1 MALDAMDLDI
11 SPAPT
16 EVERK
21 RKHKNK
27 DASPSKKRKQVEQP
41 ADKTKSSSKRENK
54 SSSSTGAGAT
64 TAGVPESPYSLTTAT
79 LYLPLAPISI
89 SSNVALQSLLA
100 EHLSPLLLTYYPP
113 LKGIVLAYSHASIS
127 ATPPSSKPRNSSS
140 DPNPMPLTMA
150 RSADE
155 YGVLY
160 VYLTATFLVFRPQ
173 RGQLLEGWVNVQ
185 SEGFLG
191 AVVLNLFS
199 VGIERKRLP
208 TSWTWVPP
216 GEDGEMPDNAVNDLT
231 TDDEN
236 GANAVPPTFD
246 AEKEMFQPAALAA
259 DELDIEGEAEEEE
272 AASGHFQS
280 ISGHTVRGNI
290 KFRVVDIDVIPG
302 SERDRGFL
310 SIEGTM
316 LTAEE
321 EEALLAAE
329 RHGQALPPSF
339 LESPRKK
346 NGRIVPISSS
356 PAADAVVD
364 VSVVEIEAPTG
375 EEVSV
380 SEPAEKKEK
389 KEKKEKE
396 KKDKS
401 KSKKE
406 KKEKSKK

>member
-1 MALDAMDLDI
+1 MALDAMDLDT

-16 EVERK
+16 DVERK

-27 DASPSKKRKQVEQP
+27 DASPSKKRKQVDQT
-41 ADKTKSSSKRENK
+41 ADKTKSK
-54 SSSSTGAGAT
+54 SSSKKDKSSTSSTGAGAGAT
-64 TAGVPESPYSLTTAT
+64 TAGTPGSPFSLTTAT

-89 SSNVALQSLLA
+89 SSNVALQSLLT
-100 EHLSPLLLTYYPP
+100 EHISPLLLTYYPP

-127 ATPPSSKPRNSSS
+127 ATPPSSTPRNSSA
-140 DPNPMPLTMA
+140 DPNPKPLTMA

-160 VYLTATFLVFRPQ
+160 LLSWCSARSAARPWKAGSMFN
-173 RGQLLEGWVNVQ
+173 RRAFW
-185 SEGFLG
+185 G
-191 AVVLNLFS
+191 AVLLNLFS

-216 GEDGEMPDNAVNDLT
+216 GEDCETSEGAVKDLT
-231 TDDEN
+231 TDDES
-236 GANAVPPTFD
+236 GVNAVPPSFD
-246 AEKEMFQPAALAA
+246 AEKELFQPAALAA
-259 DELDIEGEAEEEE
+259 DELDIDGEAEEEE

-280 ISGHTVRGNI
+280 ISGHKVRGNI

-329 RHGQALPPSF
+329 RQGQALPPSF
-339 LESPRKK
+339 LGSPRRK

-364 VSVVEIEAPTG
+364 VSVVEIEEPTG
-375 EEVSV
+375 ESVSV
-380 SEPAEKKEK
+380 SEPVEKKKEK
-389 KEKKEKE
+389 KEKKE

-406 KKEKSKK
+406 KKEKSNK

>member
-1 MALDAMDLDI
+1 MDIDTT
-11 SPAPT
+11 PT
-16 EVERK
+16 SKDVERK

-27 DASPSKKRKQVEQP
+27 DASPSKKRKQVEP
-41 ADKTKSSSKRENK
+41 NSKSSSKK
-54 SSSSTGAGAT
+54 DKTSTASTSAGAT
-64 TAGVPESPYSLTTAT
+64 TSEASGSPYSLTTAT

-89 SSNVALQSLLA
+89 SSTHALQSVLA
-100 EHLSPLLLTYYPP
+100 EHISPLLLTYYPP

-127 ATPPSSKPRNSSS
+127 STPPSSTPRNSS
-140 DPNPMPLTMA
+140 DPNPKPLTMA

-173 RGQLLEGWVNVQ
+173 RGQTLEGWVNVQ

-216 GEDGEMPDNAVNDLT
+216 GEDGEASENAAKDAT
-231 TDDEN
+231 TDDES
-236 GANAVPPTFD
+236 GANAVPPSFD
-246 AEKEMFQPAALAA
+246 AEKELFQPAALAD

-280 ISGHTVRGNI
+280 VSGYKVRGNI

-316 LTAEE
+316 LTVEE
-321 EEALLAAE
+321 EEALLTAE
-329 RHGQALPPSF
+329 RQGQALPPSF
-339 LESPRKK
+339 LGSPQKK
-346 NGRIVPISSS
+346 RAERIVPISSS

-364 VSVVEIEAPTG
+364 VSVVEIEEPTG
-375 EEVSV
+375 ETVG
-380 SEPAEKKEK
+380 AEQKKEK
-389 KEKKEKE
+389 KEKKE

-406 KKEKSKK
+406 KSKK

>member
-1 MALDAMDLDI
+1 MALDAMDLDTT
-11 SPAPT
+11 PAPT
-16 EVERK
+16 DVERK

-27 DASPSKKRKQVEQP
+27 DAVPSKKRKQVEQSG
-41 ADKTKSSSKRENK
+41 DKTKSSSKKDRT
-54 SSSSTGAGAT
+54 STSSTGAGAGT
-64 TAGVPESPYSLTTAT
+64 TLAEASGSPFSLTTAT

-89 SSNVALQSLLA
+89 SSTVALQSLLT
-100 EHLSPLLLTYYPP
+100 EHISPLLLTYYPP

-127 ATPPSSKPRNSSS
+127 ATPPSSIPRNSSS
-140 DPNPMPLTMA
+140 DPNPKPLTMA

-160 VYLTATFLVFRPQ
+160 VYLTATFLIFRPQ
-173 RGQLLEGWVNVQ
+173 RGQTLEGWVNVQ

-199 VGIERKRLP
+199 VGIEHKRLP
-208 TSWTWVPP
+208 TSWTWVAP
-216 GEDGEMPDNAVNDLT
+216 GEDGETSENAVKDAT
-231 TDDEN
+231 TDDES
-236 GANAVPPTFD
+236 GASAVPPSFD
-246 AEKEMFQPAALAA
+246 AEKELFQPAALAD

-272 AASGHFQS
+272 EATSGYFQS
-280 ISGHTVRGNI
+280 ISGHKVRGNI

-316 LTAEE
+316 LTVEE
-321 EEALLAAE
+321 EEALFAAE
-329 RHGQALPPSF
+329 KQGQALPPSF
-339 LESPRKK
+339 FGSPMKK

-364 VSVVEIEAPTG
+364 VSVVEIEEPTG
-375 EEVSV
+375 ESV
-380 SEPAEKKEK
+380 SEKKKKKKEK
-389 KEKKEKE
+389 EE

-401 KSKKE
+401 KSKEKKE

>member
-1 MALDAMDLDI
+1 MALDAMDLDTT
-11 SPAPT
+11 PAPT
-16 EVERK
+16 DVERK

-27 DASPSKKRKQVEQP
+27 DAEPSKKRKQVEQSG
-41 ADKTKSSSKRENK
+41 DKTKSSSKKDRT
-54 SSSSTGAGAT
+54 STSSTGAGAGT
-64 TAGVPESPYSLTTAT
+64 TLAEASGSPFSLTTAT

-89 SSNVALQSLLA
+89 SSTVALQSLLT
-100 EHLSPLLLTYYPP
+100 EHISPLLLTYYPP

-127 ATPPSSKPRNSSS
+127 ATPPSSIPRNSSS
-140 DPNPMPLTMA
+140 DPNPKPLTMA

-173 RGQLLEGWVNVQ
+173 RGQTLEGWVNVQ

-216 GEDGEMPDNAVNDLT
+216 GEDGETSESAVKDMT
-231 TDDEN
+231 TDDES
-236 GANAVPPTFD
+236 GANAVPPSFD
-246 AEKEMFQPAALAA
+246 AEKELFQPAALAA
-259 DELDIEGEAEEEE
+259 DELDIDGEAEEEE

-280 ISGHTVRGNI
+280 ISGHKVRGHI

-321 EEALLAAE
+321 EAALLAAE
-329 RHGQALPPSF
+329 GQGKALPPSF
-339 LESPRKK
+339 LGSPRKK
-346 NGRIVPISSS
+346 NGRIVPVSSS

-364 VSVVEIEAPTG
+364 VSVVEIEEPTG
-375 EEVSV
+375 ESVSV
-380 SEPAEKKEK
+380 SEPKEK
-389 KEKKEKE
+389 KEKKE

>member
-1 MALDAMDLDI
+1 MALDAMDLDT

-16 EVERK
+16 DVERK

-27 DASPSKKRKQVEQP
+27 DASPSKKRKQVDQTG
-41 ADKTKSSSKRENK
+41 DKSKSSSKKDK
-54 SSSSTGAGAT
+54 SSTSSTSAGAT
-64 TAGVPESPYSLTTAT
+64 TAGTPGSPFSLTTAT

-89 SSNVALQSLLA
+89 SSNVALQSLVA
-100 EHLSPLLLTYYPP
+100 EHISPLLLTYYPP
-113 LKGIVLAYSHASIS
+113 LKGIILAHSHASIS
-127 ATPPSSKPRNSSS
+127 ATPPSSTPRNSSA

-173 RGQLLEGWVNVQ
+173 RGQTLEGWVNVQ

-216 GEDGEMPDNAVNDLT
+216 GEDGETSESAVKDLA
-231 TDDEN
+231 TDDES
-236 GANAVPPTFD
+236 GANSVPPRFD
-246 AEKEMFQPAALAA
+246 AEKELFQPAALAA
-259 DELDIEGEAEEEE
+259 DELDIDGEAEEEE

-280 ISGHTVRGNI
+280 ISGHKVRGNV

-316 LTAEE
+316 LTVEE

-329 RHGQALPPSF
+329 RQGQSLPPSF
-339 LESPRKK
+339 LASPRKK

-356 PAADAVVD
+356 PAANAVVD
-364 VSVVEIEAPTG
+364 VSVVEIEEPTG
-375 EEVSV
+375 ESVSV
-380 SEPAEKKEK
+380 SEPVVEMKEK
-389 KEKKEKE
+389 KEKKE

-401 KSKKE
+401 KSKE
-406 KKEKSKK
+406 KKEKSKR